1 MDSRRVR
8 QVIHPSN
15 VLERA
20 GPNDSGAGPNISGTW
35 LPLKRSIP
43 SYILDYPDPFL
54 LLDHFAW
61 DDPSEY
67 RAGFPQ
73 HPHRGL
79 ETVTCLL
86 DGVWEDRD
94 SLGNT
99 FDLAPGDVLWLTAG
113 SGVLHEELPQ
123 AAAGS
128 ARVEGF
134 QLWINLPGYLKK
146 SRPQYRHLPAAGIP
160 QVERGDGSTVR
171 VICGEV
177 DGEIGPVQGVA
188 SDPTLLDVSLPPGCH
203 FSLSAPSGY
212 TCLAYLYRGQG
223 QFGPLPSDEEADTEI
238 IPAAPLAYGVPERE
252 PLGGL
257 AAPRLVVFEDGD
269 LLEARTSLEPARFLI
284 LLGHPLHEPI
294 ARHGSIVM
302 TSAEEIEDTLRDIH
316 NGAFI
321 SPA

>member
-1 MDSRRVR
+1 MDSRRVH
-8 QVIHPSN
+8 QVIYPSN
-15 VLERA
+15 VLE
-20 GPNDSGAGPNISGTW
+20 GAC
-35 LPLKRSIP
+35 LPLKRSFP

-54 LLDHFAW
+54 LFDHFAG
-61 DDPSEY
+61 DDPALY
-67 RAGFPQ
+67 RSGFPQ

-99 FDLAPGDVLWLTAG
+99 FHVGPGDVLWLTAG
-113 SGVLHEELPQ
+113 SGVIHEELPQ
-123 AAAGS
+123 AGAGS

-146 SRPQYRHLPAAGIP
+146 SRPQYRHIPAASILH
-160 QVERGDGSTVR
+160 VKRDDGSTVR
-171 VICGEV
+171 VVCGEV
-177 DGEIGPVQGVA
+177 DGEVGPVVGVA
-188 SDPTLLDVSLPPGCH
+188 SDPTLLDVSLPAGSY
-203 FSLSAPSGY
+203 FSLPAPSGY
-212 TCLAYLYRGQG
+212 TCLAYLYRGG
-223 QFGPLPSDEEADTEI
+223 AGFGPLPSEEEADVEI
-238 IPAAPLAYGVPERE
+238 IPAAPLAYGVPGRE

-257 AAPRLVVFEDGD
+257 AAPRLVVFAEGD
-269 LLEARTSLEPARFLI
+269 LLEARTAFEPAR
-284 LLGHPLHEPI
+284 LLLLMGRPLYEPI

-316 NGAFI
+316 NGTFI